1 MIWAPTFSIPLVS
14 KDPRKFPMRSPLF
27 STTCNIEFTLQGTNI
42 SHPVKRTNHFQT
54 CLGWG
59 YVIVPRGLEIWEEC
73 SVLHSKLIFSLIG
86 TALCDLASM
95 GWHAGGQHW
104 WGLGFLPGAT
114 KPPFLACKQLF
125 YIVLYT
131 PFFFWSS
138 LYWCWVLELDQ
149 SKGWRNPNKKTCHLF
164 AESHREDSPVVGTC
178 TSGAAK
184 GLENWMIGWLDVWC
198 WRSQEISKK
207 SMVECFIWRLGEGT

>member
-1 MIWAPTFSIPLVS
+1 MWSY
-14 KDPRKFPMRSPLF
+14 
-27 STTCNIEFTLQGTNI
+27 Q
-42 SHPVKRTNHFQT
+42 
-54 CLGWG
+54 
-59 YVIVPRGLEIWEEC
+59 RGLEIWEEC
-73 SVLHSKLIFSLIG
+73 SVLHSKLIFSWIG

-104 WGLGFLPGAT
+104 WGSFTCPGAT
-114 KPPFLACKQLF
+114 NPPFLVCKQLF
-125 YIVLYT
+125 YPL
-131 PFFFWSS
+131 FFWSS

-149 SKGWRNPNKKTCHLF
+149 SKGWRNPNNTCHCF

-184 GLENWMIGWLDVWC
+184 GLENWIYWMIGCLDD
-198 WRSQEISKK
+198 WRSQENTKK